1 MKRFLLASLCCAL
14 VVSLLPSWAH
24 PKDPDPKDGWE
35 MPKKTAP
42 VDTITQDDGKPV
54 VQIALLLDTSGSMN
68 GLIDQAKAE
77 LWSIVNSMGEA
88 RYKGQVPKIEVGLFE
103 YGKSTISSQVG
114 YIRKLSPLTTDL
126 DGISE
131 SLFSLE
137 TNGGSEY
144 CAWVIKDA
152 LNTLAWKRR
161 KGSLRLIFIAGNE
174 SFYQGPVSYDEV
186 LSKAE
191 NMGILVH
198 PIYCNNGN
206 SNDLVTWRQAAQTAH
221 TQLKVINHD
230 KVATEPTTPYD
241 DKIRRLGQKLNQTY
255 IAYGPKGG
263 TYAARQR
270 AQDSNSMAAGS
281 SVNRSVTKAS
291 SSYRNS
297 SWDLVDAEKEGKVS
311 VGELA
316 EEQLPAEM
324 REMDA
329 DARRDYVEGKAK
341 ERKQI
346 QQEIRDLEKQRRT
359 YISQNRKKDAK
370 SETSLGDAVIE
381 ALRAKAKS
389 EGFTIQ

>member
-1 MKRFLLASLCCAL
+1 MKRLVLLSVCCAL
-14 VVSLLPSWAH
+14 CFSLLPTWAH
-24 PKDPDPKDGWE
+24 PKEDPKEGWD
-35 MPKKTAP
+35 MPKKTTP

-174 SFYQGPVSYDEV
+174 SFYQGPVSYDEA
-186 LSKAE
+186 LSRADD
-191 NMGILVH
+191 MGVLVH

-206 SNDLVTWRQAAQTAH
+206 SNDLVTWKQAAQTAH

-230 KVATEPTTPYD
+230 RVAVDPKTPYD
-241 DKIRRLGQKLNQTY
+241 DQIRQLGQKLNSTY
-255 IAYGPKGG
+255 VAYGPKGEAR
-263 TYAARQR
+263 AARQR
-270 AQDSNSMAAGS
+270 KQDSNSVTAGAG
-281 SVNRSVTKAS
+281 VNRSVTKAS
-291 SSYRNS
+291 SSYRNAE
-297 SWDLVDAEKEGKVS
+297 WDLVDAEKEGAD
-311 VGELA
+311 VGA
-316 EEQLPAEM
+316 MSEEQLPQEM
-324 REMDA
+324 KEMSPE
-329 DARRDYVEGKAK
+329 ARRDYVEQKSQ
-341 ERKQI
+341 ERQQI
-346 QQEIRDLEKQRRT
+346 QQEIQQLEDKRRA
-359 YISQNRKKDAK
+359 YIAKNRSKDSPKEA
-370 SETSLGDAVIE
+370 SLGEAVID
-381 ALRAKAKS
+381 ALRAKAKA
-389 EGFTIQ
+389 EGFTIE